1 MEDYESTYA
10 ANIARQK
17 GSNAYTEYC
26 LDSINQRRAMVNVDN
41 MSGSGEERFS
51 AFQNELKQGG
61 CKSAFSYS
69 MLRFHLG
76 VMQSGDYS
84 LERRISVCYG
94 ANLFINQ
101 CDACRNHADSVE
113 SKLQQNHGCIGRFM
127 ELAYSLSPGYSLANA
142 EIFEPK
148 NPEMSASSRYIQYIM
163 NGTTELL
170 EHLAGENMRLQSPID
185 REVLNGS
192 ISLIDDSFMLY
203 YLGIDLGCTDFIRGL
218 VKDCPKG

>member
-76 VMQSGDYS
+76 
-84 LERRISVCYG
+84 
-94 ANLFINQ
+94 
-101 CDACRNHADSVE
+101 
-113 SKLQQNHGCIGRFM
+113 
-127 ELAYSLSPGYSLANA
+127 
-142 EIFEPK
+142 
-148 NPEMSASSRYIQYIM
+148 
-163 NGTTELL
+163 
-170 EHLAGENMRLQSPID
+170 
-185 REVLNGS
+185 
-192 ISLIDDSFMLY
+192 
-203 YLGIDLGCTDFIRGL
+203 
-218 VKDCPKG
+218 